1 VIVRTL
7 WSVPPRPVRQY
18 TNCTPV
24 QADTEQFV
32 SVHPA
37 QKRLGYAGLWTLANF
52 LEPSVP
58 PLQGGG
64 RWFKSSIA
72 HLEKAEVCRINAD
85 EKKQSRYLPVPSD
98 DNPAL
103 RLGGA
108 ILYLTHQ
115 VPDICPA
122 FGHSDDQQY
131 WLKDKECHGEDG
143 KNRPFVAAIWTSLAV
158 ARSCP
163 AHETAWDFDSFL
175 ALRRVVDSLNRTPA
189 IANVPPKSCT
199 AKTDSPSARANSSP
213 ITGMRFM

>member
-1 VIVRTL
+1 VEVRGSTRITEIAYL
-7 WSVPPRPVRQY
+7 CEFADPSEPLRILCTSLTRRGSLVQIQHRPLKN
-18 TNCTPV
+18 T
-24 QADTEQFV
+24 AF
-32 SVHPA
+32 
-37 QKRLGYAGLWTLANF
+37 
-52 LEPSVP
+52 
-58 PLQGGG
+58 
-64 RWFKSSIA
+64 
-72 HLEKAEVCRINAD
+72 CRINAA

-108 ILYLTHQ
+108 ILYLTHR

-122 FGHSDDQQY
+122 FGQSDAQQY
-131 WLKDKECHGEDG
+131 WLKDKECRGEDG
-143 KNRPFVAAIWTSLAV
+143 ENRPFVAAVWTSLAV

-163 AHETAWDFDSFL
+163 AHRTAWDFDSFL
-175 ALRRVVDSLNRTPA
+175 ALRRVVDSLNRTLA